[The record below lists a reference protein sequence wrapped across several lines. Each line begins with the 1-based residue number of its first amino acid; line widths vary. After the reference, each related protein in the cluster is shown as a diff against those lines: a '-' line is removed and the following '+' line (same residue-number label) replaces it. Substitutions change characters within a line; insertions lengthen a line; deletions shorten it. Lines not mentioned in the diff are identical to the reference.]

1 MLGLTSCEE
10 LPPAL
15 KCPEVVVWTAE
26 FDKAFNALK
35 NLLTSTPVLSSP
47 DLEKTFILQADASN
61 YSVSAVL
68 SQTDGEGL
76 DHPVA
81 YYILAISYLTESR
94 NTPQSSLLARYF
106 KCTYLADHS

>member
-10 LPPAL
+10 LPSAL
-15 KCPEVVVWTAE
+15 KCPEVVVWTAA

-35 NLLTSTPVLSSP
+35 NLLVSTPVLSSP
-47 DLEKTFILQADASN
+47 DLEKTLILQTDTSI
-61 YSVSAVL
+61 YGVGAVL

-81 YYILAISYLTESR
+81 YYILAISYLTETR
-94 NTPQSSLLARYF
+94 NTPQ
-106 KCTYLADHS
+106 